1 MVTTSYAQ
9 AIWGNEAVSE
19 LLNWNKSTECEMS
32 RTSCNKHMKRV
43 AHQPMCCCCCCCCCC
58 FVFVAEGT
66 LACKGFL
73 GLSNQFCFCFVLF
86 CVLTFFVFQVQL
98 FVVFVFCAA
107 NWLDMSVH
115 PARPTIRAPDVR
127 QGPMADHPTDR
138 NEASTEGLLTQR
150 PRSRNEAAGS
160 LLLAFFEFLLQRS

>member
-1 MVTTSYAQ
+1 M
-9 AIWGNEAVSE
+9 N
-19 LLNWNKSTECEMS
+19 

-43 AHQPMCCCCCCCCCC
+43 AHQPMFCCCCCC
-58 FVFVAEGT
+58 FVFVAEGPLT
-66 LACKGFL
+66 CKGFL
-73 GLSNQFCFCFVLF
+73 GLSNQLF
-86 CVLTFFVFQVQL
+86 CLFVFIICLVVRFFNFSL
-98 FVVFVFCAA
+98 FDFVFVFCAA
-107 NWLDMSVH
+107 NWLEMSVH